1 MRRYLVTGFCRLTGL
16 WRDYVLAP
24 SASEAIRIYCA
35 AYGMRPDMCA
45 VEKAE
50 PEPKAETGLS
60 QTLKSEKL
68 KPELR
73 RAA

>member
-35 AYGMRPDMCA
+35 TYGMDPAQCA
-45 VEKAE
+45 ASPCGAKI
-50 PEPKAETGLS
+50 
-60 QTLKSEKL
+60 Q
-68 KPELR
+68 LR

>member
-35 AYGMRPDMCA
+35 EYGMEPGMCA
-45 VEKAE
+45 VQE
-50 PEPKAETGLS
+50 AET
-60 QTLKSEKL
+60 L
-68 KPELR
+68 KPEGLSRVCETAEGKFQLR